1 MVGATA
7 IRVLRSVLRSVNVP
21 SSISLASL
29 IRNWVVHEPAISPHK
44 NFDPSWIDGFRVRR
58 PGGIGHGLDHGGQV
72 RDGHRRSVG
81 RLDEGSSRRV
91 YADAFRFD
99 EHEVTNT
106 EFRRFAEASG
116 DLTKAER

>member
-1 MVGATA
+1 
-7 IRVLRSVLRSVNVP
+7 
-21 SSISLASL
+21 
-29 IRNWVVHEPAISPHK
+29 
-44 NFDPSWIDGFRVRR
+44 
-58 PGGIGHGLDHGGQV
+58 
-72 RDGHRRSVG
+72 VG